1 VRRLSTN
8 AIIDAFQLYWV
19 GRADAMVTGG
29 SEAAATIAGMVDL
42 MPCMLYQQK

>member
-19 GRADAMVTGG
+19 GRADAMAGG
-29 SEAAATIAGMVDL
+29 SEAAVTIAGMGGL
-42 MPCMLYQQK
+42 MLCMLYQQK